1 MNLDNSSF
9 SPGPL
14 FYLHFLNCK
23 CKTKSAIFVSWPTLS
38 FIIFLLMLNPRSIT
52 PFFLIIDTLSFPFF
66 PNKYRFGFISWL
78 EFQSIFSDS
87 KLFRYFMPR
96 TLMTVQAI
104 WRMKLLVHHEE
115 SSRTNWIIP
124 LAHNP
129 AQVGWRIQSTTKES
143 SLKPEQG
150 YDTLTTTTI
159 TKVESTLDTLKEVR
173 VIHDKA
179 GRYNQA

>member
-9 SPGPL
+9 SPNTL
-14 FYLHFLNCK
+14 FHLHFLNCK

-52 PFFLIIDTLSFPFF
+52 PFFLILDTLSFPFL

-96 TLMTVQAI
+96 TLMSVQAI

-115 SSRTNWIIP
+115 SSRTNWNHTTCPQSCSSWMKDSERHQRIKSEAWARLWHSHYHYNHEGGVNARHAEGGTCHP
-124 LAHNP
+124 
-129 AQVGWRIQSTTKES
+129 WRSWKI
-143 SLKPEQG
+143 
-150 YDTLTTTTI
+150 
-159 TKVESTLDTLKEVR
+159 
-173 VIHDKA
+173 
-179 GRYNQA
+179 